1 MSSASKAD
9 FLTHYPCSFSAHS
22 TFFIFVYE
30 LHFMGCILHTINIEL
45 RPRLVSLGRFF
56 CSILLGYS
64 LLGISPKPF
73 NLFYCSSR
81 FYEKRPNRSDC
92 LPNYNCAILT
102 CYIRPCLNWCKI
114 GVIHSA
120 ALPSKYRFPRHYSG
134 LVGSL
139 CIFSALRYISTP
151 LPFPV
156 LAISLPRGAAVSPL
170 RPPRYFRKYEAFY
183 CTTPPLPFQ
192 GGRCPP
198 AADAGPAVF
207 PSREPGGHSCLSG
220 LRESL
225 IGMLF

>member
-22 TFFIFVYE
+22 TFFICVYV
-30 LHFMGCILHTINIEL
+30 LHFMGCILHTTNIEL

-73 NLFYCSSR
+73 NLFYCSGR

-92 LPNYNCAILT
+92 LPNYNCAIPT

-120 ALPSKYRFPRHYSG
+120 AIPSKYRFPRHYSG

-139 CIFSALRYISTP
+139 CIFNAFKYNASTSFCP
-151 LPFPV
+151 CR
-156 LAISLPRGAAVSPL
+156 SL
-170 RPPRYFRKYEAFY
+170 
-183 CTTPPLPFQ
+183 
-192 GGRCPP
+192 
-198 AADAGPAVF
+198 
-207 PSREPGGHSCLSG
+207 
-220 LRESL
+220 SL
-225 IGMLF
+225 VR

>member
-9 FLTHYPCSFSAHS
+9 FRTHYPCSFSAHS
-22 TFFIFVYE
+22 TFFICVYV
-30 LHFMGCILHTINIEL
+30 LHFMGCILHTTNIEL

-92 LPNYNCAILT
+92 LPNYNCAIPT

-120 ALPSKYRFPRHYSG
+120 AIPSKYRFPRHYSG

-139 CIFSALRYISTP
+139 CIFSAFRYISTP
-151 LPFPV
+151 LSFHNLLFPLFQGV
-156 LAISLPRGAAVSPL
+156 QGFLCLYNPSQFSISYRC
-170 RPPRYFRKYEAFY
+170 R
-183 CTTPPLPFQ
+183 CCCILPF
-192 GGRCPP
+192 
-198 AADAGPAVF
+198 
-207 PSREPGGHSCLSG
+207 L
-220 LRESL
+220 
-225 IGMLF
+225 